1 MEDILSKQI
10 GVIGAGSWGIALA
23 HLLSENGHKVT
34 VWSRSEA
41 SVQKLRAYH
50 GNEDKLPG
58 VHLDDSVEF
67 TYDMGLAVRDKDI
80 IVLVVPSAS
89 MRETVKLM
97 KPFLE
102 ENPEHE
108 PIIVNCSK
116 GIEESTL
123 MVMSDVILDELPG
136 ASVCVLSG
144 PSHAEEVGKNMPT
157 TIVVGAFSRDIA
169 KEIQDIFMNDSFR
182 VYISPDLLGIEIGA
196 ALKNVIALAAG
207 MADGYGLG
215 DNAKAA
221 LITRGI
227 AEISRLGMAMGG
239 KFETFAGLSGI
250 GDLVV
255 TCASMHSR
263 NRRAGILMG
272 QGKSMQ
278 EAMDEVKMVVEGVYS
293 AKAALLLAEKY
304 EVDMPIVKGVN
315 EILFEGKAVGD
326 GITDLMIRERRIE
339 NSSLDW

>member
-1 MEDILSKQI
+1 MSKQI
-10 GVIGAGSWGIALA
+10 GVVGAGSWGIALA
-23 HLLSENGHKVT
+23 YLLSNNGHDVT

-41 SVQKLRAYH
+41 SVQKLASYH

-58 VHLDDSVEF
+58 VKLPETVKYTSSIKEAVE
-67 TYDMGLAVRDKDI
+67 GKDI
-80 IVLVVPSAS
+80 IVLVVPSAHI
-89 MRETVKLM
+89 RETVKLM
-97 KPFLE
+97 APFISQD
-102 ENPEHE
+102 PEKE
-108 PIIVNCSK
+108 QIIVNCTK

-123 MVMSDVILDELPG
+123 MLMSDVILDEIPG
-136 ASVCVLSG
+136 SKVCVLSG
-144 PSHAEEVGKNMPT
+144 PSHAEEVGKGLPT
-157 TIVVGAFSRDIA
+157 TIVVGAFDKDTA
-169 KEIQDIFMNDSFR
+169 VTIQNVFMNENFR
-182 VYISPDLLGIEIGA
+182 VYTSPDMLGIEIGA

-207 MADGYGLG
+207 IADGYGLG

-263 NRRAGILMG
+263 NRRAGILIG
-272 QGKSMQ
+272 QGKSYK
-278 EAMDEVKMVVEGVYS
+278 EAMEEVKMVVEGVYS

-304 EVDMPIVKGVN
+304 EVEMPIVQGVN
-315 EILFEGKAVGD
+315 EILFEGKSVGD
-326 GITDLMIRERRIE
+326 GVSDLMAREKRRE
-339 NSSLDW
+339 NNSLDW

>member
-1 MEDILSKQI
+1 MQKKI

-23 HLLSENGHKVT
+23 YLLSGNGHDVT
-34 VWSRSEA
+34 VWSRSQT
-41 SVQKLRAYH
+41 SVDKLHAYH

-58 VHLDDSVEF
+58 VKLSDNVQYTCSMED
-67 TYDMGLAVRDKDI
+67 AVCGKDI
-80 IVLVVPSAS
+80 LVLVVPSS
-89 MRETVKLM
+89 SVRETVKLM
-97 KPFLE
+97 APFIDA
-102 ENPEHE
+102 ENDTQ
-108 PIIVNCSK
+108 IIVNCTK

-123 MVMSDVILDELPG
+123 MVMSDVILDEIPG
-136 ASVCVLSG
+136 ANVCVLSG

-157 TIVVGAFSRDIA
+157 TIVVGAFSRDTAI
-169 KEIQDIFMNDSFR
+169 EVQNVFMNDVFR
-182 VYISPDLLGIEIGA
+182 VYISPDMLGIEIGA
-196 ALKNVIALAAG
+196 ALKNVVALAAG

-263 NRRAGILMG
+263 NRRAGILIG
-272 QGKSMQ
+272 QGKSYQ

-293 AKAALLLAEKY
+293 AKAALKLAQKY
-304 EVDMPIVKGVN
+304 EVDMPIVQGVN
-315 EILFEGKAVGD
+315 EILFEGKSVGD
-326 GITDLMIRERRIE
+326 GIKELMVRERRNE
-339 NSSLDW
+339 NSQVDW

>member
-1 MEDILSKQI
+1 MSKNI

-23 HLLSENGHKVT
+23 YVLSENGHNVT
-34 VWSRSEA
+34 VWSRSQQ
-41 SVQKLRAYH
+41 SVDKLSAYH

-58 VHLDDSVEF
+58 VHLRDSVEY
-67 TYDMGLAVRDKDI
+67 TCSIEKAVQGKEMLVLA
-80 IVLVVPSAS
+80 VPSAH
-89 MRETVKLM
+89 MRDTVKMLS
-97 KPFLE
+97 PYLSE
-102 ENPEHE
+102 ESENQ
-108 PIIVNCSK
+108 PIIVNCTK

-136 ASVCVLSG
+136 RNICVLSG
-144 PSHAEEVGKNMPT
+144 PSHAEEVGKGLPT
-157 TIVVGAFSRDIA
+157 TIVVGAFDRDTA
-169 KEIQDIFMNDSFR
+169 AAVQDAFMNDNFR
-182 VYISPDLLGIEIGA
+182 VYISPDMLGIEIGA

-227 AEISRLGMAMGG
+227 AEVSRLGMAMGG
-239 KFETFAGLSGI
+239 EFETFAGLSGI

-263 NRRAGILMG
+263 NRRAGILIG

-293 AKAALLLAEKY
+293 AKAALKLAEKY
-304 EVDMPIVKGVN
+304 EIDMPIVQGVN
-315 EILFEGKAVGD
+315 EILFEGKSVGE
-326 GITDLMIRERRIE
+326 GIKELMIRERRRE
-339 NSSLDW
+339 NSALDW

>member
-1 MEDILSKQI
+1 MSKQI
-10 GVIGAGSWGIALA
+10 GVIGAGSWGISLA
-23 HLLSENGHKVT
+23 FLLSGNGEDVT
-34 VWSRSEA
+34 VWSRSDA
-41 SVQKLRAYH
+41 SVEKLRAYH

-58 VHLDDSVEF
+58 VILDDSVKF
-67 TYDMGLAVRDKDI
+67 TSSMEEAVSGKDI
-80 IVLVVPSAS
+80 IVLVVPSAH

-97 KPFLE
+97 KPYIDLDSE
-102 ENPEHE
+102 DQ

-123 MVMSDVILDELPG
+123 MLMSDVILDELPG
-136 ASVCVLSG
+136 VRVTVLSG
-144 PSHAEEVGKNMPT
+144 PSHAEEVGKKLPT
-157 TIVVGAFSRDIA
+157 TIVVGAFDKDTA
-169 KEIQDIFMNDSFR
+169 KEIQNVFMNDNFR
-182 VYISPDLLGIEIGA
+182 VYISPDMLGIEIGA

-221 LITRGI
+221 IITRGI
-227 AEISRLGMAMGG
+227 AEVARLGMAMGG

-293 AKAALLLAEKY
+293 AKAALALAQQY
-304 EVDMPIVKGVN
+304 EVDMPLVQGVN
-315 EILFEGKAVGD
+315 EILFEGKSVGD
-326 GITDLMIRERRIE
+326 GINDLMTRMRRNE